1 MDAPESPSARE
12 GWGVLKALDVLGS
25 GPIAYALDDG
35 MVFPGWAP
43 PLLADAEAEAG
54 YAAGKRTAVLA
65 GDPADPACGIVL
77 DRRNARLTVRIA
89 DPVVLLAYA
98 GAEPTLA
105 EARWAAPDGVE
116 RWARRASPTRLQVA
130 TRSPG
135 AVMWQHEWLAT
146 HPVAQD
152 PALAWPEF
160 GDWTALTDGVRESA
174 PGWIA
179 ADALALVD
187 ADGWMLAAFEE
198 CGVLSTWR
206 ELGAKYDAP
215 RAFGLPAEVQVKL
228 AEPLG
233 WQAAGRKWR
242 LTDAVTTPAGEP
254 VSVVSDAVFTAGAG
268 GSGEIITTVQQ
279 GAIAVTLDLPSAVA
293 RSRSLQGDRGGGY
306 PRPSTGAQV
315 AVTAILEAGVQAHGA
330 VVASVREG
338 RLPAEWAQLGD

>member
-1 MDAPESPSARE
+1 MDALESLSAL
-12 GWGVLKALDVLGS
+12 GSLGS
-25 GPIAYALDDG
+25 GPIAYARDDG

-43 PLLADAEAEAG
+43 PLLADAEAESGHGAG
-54 YAAGKRTAVLA
+54 ERIAVLA
-65 GDPADPACGIVL
+65 GDPVDPACGLVL
-77 DRRNARLTVRIA
+77 DRRNARLTVRTA
-89 DPVVLLAYA
+89 DSVVLLAYA
-98 GAEPTLA
+98 GAEPALA
-105 EARWAAPDGVE
+105 EARWAAPDGTE
-116 RWARRASPTRLQVA
+116 HWARRAGPNRLQVA

-146 HPVAQD
+146 RPAAQD
-152 PALAWPEF
+152 PALAWPDF
-160 GDWTALTDGVRESA
+160 GDWAKLTDGVRESA

-179 ADALALVD
+179 AGALDLID
-187 ADGWMLAAFEE
+187 ADGWMLAAFEQS
-198 CGVLSTWR
+198 GVLTTWR

-233 WQAAGRKWR
+233 WEAAGRKWR
-242 LTDAVTTPAGEP
+242 LTDVLTTLAGES

-279 GAIAVTLDLPSAVA
+279 GSIAVTLDLPSAVA

-330 VVASVREG
+330 VVTSVREG
-338 RLPAEWAQLGD
+338 RLPADWVELGD

>member
-1 MDAPESPSARE
+1 MDALRALESL
-12 GWGVLKALDVLGS
+12 GALES

-54 YAAGKRTAVLA
+54 YAAGERIAVLA
-65 GDPADPACGIVL
+65 GDPADPACGVVL

-98 GAEPTLA
+98 GAEPALT
-105 EARWAAPDGVE
+105 EARWAAPDGTE
-116 RWARRASPTRLQVA
+116 RWARRQSPTRLQVS

-135 AVMWQHEWLAT
+135 AVVWQHEWLVT
-146 HPVAQD
+146 RPLAQD
-152 PALAWPEF
+152 PVLSWPDF
-160 GDWTALTDGVRESA
+160 GSWTALTDGVRESA

-179 ADALALVD
+179 ADALDLVD
-187 ADGWMLAAFEE
+187 ADGWMREAFEA
-198 CGVLSTWR
+198 CDVLTTWR

-215 RAFGLPAEVQVKL
+215 RAFGLPAEVQAKL

-268 GSGEIITTVQQ
+268 ASGEIVTTVQQ
-279 GAIAVTLDLPSAVA
+279 GALAVALDLPTAVA
-293 RSRSLQGDRGGGY
+293 RSRSLQGDRGGSH

-315 AVTAILEAGVQAHGA
+315 AVTAILEAGVAAHDA

-338 RLPAEWAQLGD
+338 RLPAEWARLTA